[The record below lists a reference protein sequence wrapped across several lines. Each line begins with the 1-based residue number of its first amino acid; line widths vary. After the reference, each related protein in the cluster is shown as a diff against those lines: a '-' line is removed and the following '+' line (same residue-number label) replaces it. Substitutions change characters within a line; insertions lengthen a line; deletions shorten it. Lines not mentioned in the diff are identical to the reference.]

1 MEKDLNTSFEIVP
14 QQQASASNNIPSV
27 YVPEYDITVKTDID
41 DPFLIRYL
49 AGRKG
54 RNIPRE
60 NFFGMEDM
68 KSSQGELANGIISQ
82 AARGMAG
89 TAASF
94 AMTTYRAAKGFG
106 GSLMDIAKRD
116 WQLKEL
122 EDKKTNDTAYL
133 QEQKAKGKLTE
144 EEYKKRLAEL
154 ETQYISLAST
164 IHKKFLEADEA
175 ANREMERLKK
185 ANEEWLKRAGLA
197 KTGRDGFVYDLA
209 AGTMSLAF
217 AVGATMAFKS
227 PAAGGALFGL
237 ITGREDYEEAIE
249 NGKSRETA
257 AYLGLAGGSA
267 SWFLESLG
275 VDNIFRALKN
285 AGLLK
290 HFAKG
295 AIGEFAEEFGQ
306 NIADDAIMIKY
317 GGRKKTTRQIVED
330 AIAAGVIGGI
340 TGGFFGGTI
349 GYYNDYQ
356 QTKAELSQ
364 LAQNIKFKQAEE
376 TLQKIS
382 ETEPTKLPYV
392 DDKGNIID
400 ENGNIAGKAEPEEA
414 PETKAQAKRD
424 VDPGYLNWVYQ
435 DTVSKL
441 MENGLD
447 REAAENLAGRAMGKA
462 ADIVITVIPQM
473 IDHELNEAT
482 LEGQAD
488 EIAAQLRETIQNLGK
503 KRPLKKAFR
512 QEIEQIY
519 NKELEKG
526 KAQGLKAEEAE
537 FYAKMHATRIMWES
551 AYTGLSPRFI
561 AEQAAIELRNERA
574 EAAQQRELPGTYIHK
589 EEDGTYSLKG
599 RYYAGSYYKS
609 GRIKENRGW
618 EDVEETGTIFEGFKT
633 EEEAR
638 AFASRLAEMQEDL
651 PGSGGAKA
659 ERAGLPRRPKNSQA
673 GKGLLKMLGFK
684 DVKTGRELT
693 KGEEKALASAAYDGI
708 YDLAEI
714 LNIPPESL
722 ALNGTLTIKLGA
734 PKTDIKPGE
743 GAKYR
748 AKDKTIIMDSEAGS
762 GRFAAAWYAAFTD
775 YMKSPDIRPEMKAA
789 FNELRKAINSRK
801 LTAEEIQR
809 EQEKSLKEAEKGLKE
824 ANDAIDN
831 SEVSFELYELVDEIN
846 SSNRYIE
853 AYPIEEENLFDGKPQ
868 ERQAGVDNRIIDEAY
883 QAAGEQGARLISDLI
898 AAHNNIIAV
907 ESMDFSTDLSRF
919 AADYSAATGKT
930 TADSKERAAS
940 ETELEAAAFASYI
953 YNRLLEK
960 GGKNTFLARPDKGRT
975 FDVRRALREDAE
987 ISPYAEPG
995 EAGDPFAYPYPVGRE
1010 RQDIFNAFD
1019 KVFSTL
1025 KYETTESGK
1034 VRLYQPPYNETGS
1047 FGKTIKEFFGISGTT
1062 NAKIYSDIQRIIHNP
1077 TLSNKT
1083 LISLGYVPDIYV
1095 ALNLVQD
1102 KKLNADRATFRKA
1115 YGILTKA
1122 ELKRNLHNHKV
1133 PDKVIRNIGN
1143 LIADPLMIFESQQI
1157 PGRIIALLTDCI
1169 FDAKHKFIS
1178 HPVIAV
1184 LSPSSN
1190 GKGYTLIPSVHD
1202 RNTVIKMISDA
1213 DSKNQ
1218 IYYIK
1223 NKKAALNRIAYGK
1236 NTQPPSVWTGLSYQS
1251 MLPNNSIPSKEDIVK
1266 RYGLT
1271 GNNRTTFYQSAKNS
1285 LPETIE
1291 VDGEQKPTTNS
1302 EGRPIAATEEGV
1314 RNFYK
1319 WFGNSKV
1326 VDNDGRPL
1334 VMYHGTP
1341 NKGFEEFNTPSHF
1354 SPDKK
1359 YAEGYQAPNASAMGF
1374 KQNSD
1379 NPGTYSVYLSIKH
1392 PFDARNDEAR
1402 EIFLNEYRAYY
1413 SPELTDRGM
1422 VDWMEAED
1430 LIEWLKE
1437 NHPEYDG
1444 LIVDEGGTGGYGEAV
1459 KSRGDSYLPFEPNQI
1474 KSVDNTGKF
1483 DPKNPNIY
1491 YQPTE
1496 TQKGIAESEK
1506 YRGKTEWF
1514 RDSARTIITLFR
1526 SADASTLPHELAH
1539 VFMLDL
1545 QRMAKLNPDGRL
1557 GQILKDLKETVG
1569 EPQGEVAGEYSVEQQ
1584 EKFARLF
1591 ERYIAEGYAPDKGW
1605 RRLFAIF
1612 KDWLRS
1618 IYRTFKDFPELSPAA
1633 KDLFDRWLSFDD
1645 VSNIPGMETL
1655 KDYRGRINA
1664 LKAVA
1669 EAAKDNRDIEE
1680 DGITAQDLK
1689 AVLNVTRM
1697 DRPEDTEAQKA
1708 YNEALAI
1715 ADEITESQ
1723 AEANGLLEKIEDMEH
1738 RGARQFDSRD
1748 VAMFDRAIERIEAI
1762 QAGKDTESG
1771 GTSFYQSGK
1780 EHIDYSKD
1788 GKYYE
1793 NFLDI
1798 HKEYADN
1805 DPGQWEGQTIEEA
1818 KRKLNFDENKGYAGI
1833 QSPIEEVKITDGGFT
1848 HLFKENN
1855 KERKK
1860 DLLRAKATIES
1871 PDLILEENVADKNGK
1886 TKPYHY
1892 YVKIFNRD
1900 GETKGHWQVVKV
1912 MPDGSWYSTNY
1923 PLRKGKFEAKIKNST
1938 VIYDRAV
1945 QRAESLPK
1953 KGNQNG
1959 VYPSNDSTLPSNN
1972 SITENS
1978 EKNNPNN
1985 GQTFF
1990 QSGKED
1996 ANKFIL
2002 PEALGRANERIE
2014 PVAIKRHFAD
2024 RKESREIELDEVIS
2038 ILDKKLNVKK
2048 GDIRKISNDNGE
2060 TVILSKN
2067 SIDEMFNHTRIRDG
2081 LNIGGILGKEAIANL
2096 PEIFKTA
2103 VPIAITGD
2111 LKRESSTKF
2120 IRYGNVFESDGEIF
2134 LIKITVKEFANNRK
2148 LLTDVEIERNK
2159 GRDLAAYDI
2168 KVARRDIIQGKI
2180 KEAAA
2185 GNTSTDKSLALRNGS
2200 DYIISDL
2207 IDFIKFDL
2215 EKYLNKNASGGQTLY
2230 QSAKAEDLGT
2240 DDKGNRQFLLNGV
2253 VFKNT
2258 PRHDISASEMGNY
2271 SAWGRSPRAGK
2282 AYADGLVD
2290 EYSVDYEIERLF
2302 PNTSAEQRKYIKQ
2315 LAYSEYHHS
2324 DISEREDKK
2333 LKFYDLTG
2341 RRFFDS
2347 EGNFINPIDY
2357 ANRKIEEAK
2366 AEKQREQER
2375 QKKLQE
2381 LHEKNTPDYVAVPSE
2396 NLIKEFTGDY
2406 EINGKVVKGLLFK
2419 RCREPYADYFNV
2431 YKDGKLIK
2439 RRVGIW
2445 REAYNGITNLKFPE
2459 KYARIAETIIEN
2471 EKHNQEETKKRLTEI
2486 YSENKDVADFVRQLK
2501 LKGYETSKSGN
2512 LYVSGEKPLSNDV
2525 KEGTRRLA
2533 QTIYGHILQEFS
2545 DGSWNDI
2552 AEVES
2557 YPLNYHLE
2565 DILTEKKKRN
2575 NGTTF
2580 YQSAKEPDR
2589 FRREDYAWAFR
2600 KTGDNRYAVS
2610 KINSVIGS
2618 LMKELQKRKI
2628 DPETKERITRTL
2640 RSAIGYKGYLTR
2652 VRQARSLVDE
2662 AIRNASGL
2670 ENTFTEMRPKP
2681 VLTEEKDA
2689 ELIQFHSDP
2698 KNKEKVLRKAGVQ
2711 TWWEELK
2718 EKYFTDPLTKVARSV
2733 SDRAEKI
2740 SPRLKLAFREFARN
2754 FNMQRTA
2761 HVKAIE
2767 PFLKA
2772 YHAMEEDDK
2781 RRFDYAAFNGDTDT
2795 IEKLKKKY
2803 ENLAPA
2809 LETYRNVL
2817 NEIYVQ
2823 AAEAGFEVGYI
2834 QDYFPRKVKYPVELI
2849 NHIKGTDE
2857 WTFIERWLKQQLKV
2871 NDPDGWIN
2879 AKEHQEVIADMI
2891 SRQLHTTG
2899 FAGQGGT
2906 GKPGNI
2912 KKRRIFEVTPEMMSF
2927 YYDSAEAAVMYAAEM
2942 DRAIQARKFFGYDIQ
2957 HEEESINMVIA
2968 DIIEDRKA
2976 AKAKDPS
2983 VKLLTAKEERELFR
2997 DIQSVMHPIGPG
3009 NIGRSIKTWGYMFT
3023 LVDYASTLT
3032 QLEDLSVSFVE
3043 NGIGRTLAS
3052 VTGKKI
3058 TLEDIGVEIYDPE
3071 INSLTGMS
3079 KYLNTALKA
3088 TGFSKMD
3095 RFGKET
3101 FILSDFKKRVK
3112 QVKTDRQGF
3121 IEECE
3126 MYGYEPERIKNM
3138 VECFMKGDI
3147 NDLNDDAKS
3156 LLFYDLA
3163 EVQPIDM
3170 AEMPE
3175 MYLRGGNWRIAYAL
3189 KTFTLKRLNYLIE
3202 KSRRLALQGKNLWDK
3217 GDKAAAMEAWLKG
3230 IGTMTWT
3237 MFLLVSAGAS
3247 LDWLKDLIFGR
3258 QTDIPSVVV
3267 DNMLKQASFNRW
3279 EIKRVIQDPADMMI
3293 AKIYPPLITMGQ
3305 DLWTD
3310 LIRVWKGN
3318 LEMKDIRLWNNIPIV
3333 GRLYYWRF
3341 GGGKLLTEKQ
3351 KEKEARKKRA
3361 KKRRQKQRRHE

>member
-1 MEKDLNTSFEIVP
+1 MEKDLDTSFEIVP
-14 QQQASASNNIPSV
+14 QQQASASDNMPSV
-27 YVPEYDITVKTDID
+27 YVPEYGLTVKTDID
-41 DPFLIRYL
+41 DPFLIRYM
-49 AGRKG
+49 AGRKWL
-54 RNIPRE
+54 NIPRDD
-60 NFFGMEDM
+60 FFGMEDL
-68 KSSQGELANGIISQ
+68 KISQGELANGIISQ

-116 WQLKEL
+116 WQLKDL

-154 ETQYISLAST
+154 ETQYISLASQ

-267 SWFLESLG
+267 SWVLESLG
-275 VDNIFRALKN
+275 VDNIFRTLKN

-340 TGGFFGGTI
+340 IGGFFGGTI

-364 LAQNIKFKQAEE
+364 RAQN
-376 TLQKIS
+376 
-382 ETEPTKLPYV
+382 V

-435 DTVSKL
+435 DTVNKL

-462 ADIVITVIPQM
+462 ADIVSTVIPQM

-519 NKELEKG
+519 NEELEKG

-561 AEQAAIELRNERA
+561 AEQVAIELRNERA

-722 ALNGTLTIKLGA
+722 SLNGTLTIKLGA

-748 AKDKTIIMDSEAGS
+748 AKDKTIIMEAEAGS

-775 YMKSPDIRPEMKAA
+775 YMQSPDIRPEMKAA
-789 FNELRKAINSRK
+789 FKELRKAINSRK
-801 LTAEEIQR
+801 LTAEEIR
-809 EQEKSLKEAEKGLKE
+809 HEQEKSLKEAEKGLKE

-930 TADSKERAAS
+930 TADSKEKSAS
-940 ETELEAAAFASYI
+940 ETELESAAFASYI

-960 GGKNTFLARPDKGRT
+960 GGKNTFLTRPDKGRT

-987 ISPYAEPG
+987 IIPDAEPG

-1010 RQDIFNAFD
+1010 RKEIFKAFD
-1019 KVFSTL
+1019 NVFSTL
-1025 KYETTESGK
+1025 KWETTEQGT
-1034 VRLYQPPYNETGS
+1034 RLYQPPIVDEVN
-1047 FGKTIKEFFGISGTT
+1047 
-1062 NAKIYSDIQRIIHNP
+1062 
-1077 TLSNKT
+1077 
-1083 LISLGYVPDIYV
+1083 
-1095 ALNLVQD
+1095 
-1102 KKLNADRATFRKA
+1102 
-1115 YGILTKA
+1115 
-1122 ELKRNLHNHKV
+1122 
-1133 PDKVIRNIGN
+1133 
-1143 LIADPLMIFESQQI
+1143 
-1157 PGRIIALLTDCI
+1157 
-1169 FDAKHKFIS
+1169 
-1178 HPVIAV
+1178 
-1184 LSPSSN
+1184 
-1190 GKGYTLIPSVHD
+1190 
-1202 RNTVIKMISDA
+1202 
-1213 DSKNQ
+1213 
-1218 IYYIK
+1218 IK
-1223 NKKAALNRIAYGK
+1223 NKVEILDLSNHPKKIKTEKALKAFIQQLIDDAKNNEVELNAKTK
-1236 NTQPPSVWTGLSYQS
+1236 NGHTVNIIDEVKTPQKKQPIPKHLSYSS
-1251 MLPNNSIPSKEDIVK
+1251 MPNRQIKQRPFIVSNIFDLIEYSFWVDETAERKGKIGYDKVYRYYVPVRLDNNTVYAVRIVALHKTNEVQYKSDIYDVIATKEGRRYLPKQINAQRPPAAGAAGIASDNISIADLLRNVK
-1266 RYGLT
+1266 D
-1271 GNNRTTFYQSAKNS
+1271 S
-1285 LPETIE
+1285 
-1291 VDGEQKPTTNS
+1291 DGFPYIQNDDEIRIDGKYVHMKNS
-1302 EGRPIAATEEGV
+1302 EGNYIASTV
-1314 RNFYK
+1314 KDLRNFYK

-1359 YAEGYQAPNASAMGF
+1359 YAEGYQTPNASAMGF

-1379 NPGTYSVYLSIKH
+1379 NPGTYSVYLSIKN

-1459 KSRGDSYLPFEPNQI
+1459 KSRGDSYLPFEPAQI
-1474 KSVDNTGKF
+1474 KSVENTGEF

-1491 YQPTE
+1491 YQPSE
-1496 TQKGIAESEK
+1496 TQNGIAESEK

-1645 VSNIPGMETL
+1645 ASNIPDMETL
-1655 KDYRGRINA
+1655 KEYRGKINA
-1664 LKAVA
+1664 LKTVA
-1669 EAAKDNRDIEE
+1669 EAAKENRDIEE

-1689 AVLNVTRM
+1689 TVLNVTRM
-1697 DRPEDTEAQKA
+1697 DRPEDAEAQKA

-1748 VAMFDRAIERIEAI
+1748 VAMFDRAIEQIEAI

-1771 GTSFYQSGK
+1771 GTSFYQSAKAAGDDRNLAVVHNISARAFSK
-1780 EHIDYSKD
+1780 AID
-1788 GKYYE
+1788 
-1793 NFLDI
+1793 L
-1798 HKEYADN
+1798 
-1805 DPGQWEGQTIEEA
+1805 
-1818 KRKLNFDENKGYAGI
+1818 
-1833 QSPIEEVKITDGGFT
+1833 GGFPVPSIGIINKDQHFYVGGSIT
-1848 HLFKENN
+1848 LVGDKRMIDPARSEN
-1855 KERKK
+1855 E
-1860 DLLRAKATIES
+1860 
-1871 PDLILEENVADKNGK
+1871 V
-1886 TKPYHY
+1886 Y
-1892 YVKIFNRD
+1892 NRD
-1900 GETKGHWQVVKV
+1900 IWSRTFPAV
-1912 MPDGSWYSTNY
+1912 DY
-1923 PLRKGKFEAKIKNST
+1923 RK
-1938 VIYDRAV
+1938 
-1945 QRAESLPK
+1945 
-1953 KGNQNG
+1953 
-1959 VYPSNDSTLPSNN
+1959 PSS
-1972 SITENS
+1972 
-1978 EKNNPNN
+1978 
-1985 GQTFF
+1985 
-1990 QSGKED
+1990 
-1996 ANKFIL
+1996 
-2002 PEALGRANERIE
+2002 
-2014 PVAIKRHFAD
+2014 
-2024 RKESREIELDEVIS
+2024 
-2038 ILDKKLNVKK
+2038 
-2048 GDIRKISNDNGE
+2048 
-2060 TVILSKN
+2060 
-2067 SIDEMFNHTRIRDG
+2067 
-2081 LNIGGILGKEAIANL
+2081 
-2096 PEIFKTA
+2096 
-2103 VPIAITGD
+2103 
-2111 LKRESSTKF
+2111 
-2120 IRYGNVFESDGEIF
+2120 
-2134 LIKITVKEFANNRK
+2134 
-2148 LLTDVEIERNK
+2148 
-2159 GRDLAAYDI
+2159 
-2168 KVARRDIIQGKI
+2168 
-2180 KEAAA
+2180 
-2185 GNTSTDKSLALRNGS
+2185 KSLASFRKKYNPYFERTQETISSILYTSQSSNPAPAIGEFENALAAKVAYIETVQKEKADIELKDRSLEQLAEAMS
-2200 DYIISDL
+2200 DRYGIKVDSQFLEEAEKAYSLPEEEKKKAIETAVIHAFEK
-2207 IDFIKFDL
+2207 IDFSRYGEDAEEF
-2215 EKYLNKNASGGQTLY
+2215 
-2230 QSAKAEDLGT
+2230 KA
-2240 DDKGNRQFLLNGV
+2240 
-2253 VFKNT
+2253 
-2258 PRHDISASEMGNY
+2258 I
-2271 SAWGRSPRAGK
+2271 
-2282 AYADGLVD
+2282 
-2290 EYSVDYEIERLF
+2290 
-2302 PNTSAEQRKYIKQ
+2302 
-2315 LAYSEYHHS
+2315 
-2324 DISEREDKK
+2324 
-2333 LKFYDLTG
+2333 
-2341 RRFFDS
+2341 
-2347 EGNFINPIDY
+2347 
-2357 ANRKIEEAK
+2357 
-2366 AEKQREQER
+2366 QRE
-2375 QKKLQE
+2375 
-2381 LHEKNTPDYVAVPSE
+2381 
-2396 NLIKEFTGDY
+2396 NLFD
-2406 EINGKVVKGLLFK
+2406 
-2419 RCREPYADYFNV
+2419 
-2431 YKDGKLIK
+2431 KDGKLTFRAFDNIEYSIGKWIAGRGKMTADHWALRDVLDKQIK
-2439 RRVGIW
+2439 DN
-2445 REAYNGITNLKFPE
+2445 EAYHEWAVKTVQEDLLGEPMLRIGRTLKPFTLENITQAMIRGTTKNAQDALIFEAGKVIAAGAKRLKSIEEIKSEGKKLITPE
-2459 KYARIAETIIEN
+2459 KALEQQEAVSQIIIDFANKVSKLGNSSSSSVRVSFETAMRRGEAAMRALAKIAESKKPSAVALSKALDYELGQKETYSRELLAEGVKIADTVRGLARDYFEAKPQRAVGLDEFTGAIIPTKGEYDKIAKKAEQAGYKVVRSDNQTEALKTFEN
-2471 EKHNQEETKKRLTEI
+2471 
-2486 YSENKDVADFVRQLK
+2486 SF
-2501 LKGYETSKSGN
+2501 
-2512 LYVSGEKPLSNDV
+2512 
-2525 KEGTRRLA
+2525 
-2533 QTIYGHILQEFS
+2533 F
-2545 DGSWNDI
+2545 
-2552 AEVES
+2552 
-2557 YPLNYHLE
+2557 
-2565 DILTEKKKRN
+2565 
-2575 NGTTF
+2575 
-2580 YQSAKEPDR
+2580 QSSKEPDR
-2589 FRREDYAWAFR
+2589 FRREDYAYGFR
-2600 KTGDNRYAVS
+2600 PEKDTKAAIR
-2610 KINSVIGS
+2610 KINAVIED
-2618 LMKELQKRKI
+2618 LIKEVEKRKGDEAAKAAVI
-2628 DPETKERITRTL
+2628 KTL
-2640 RSAIGYKGYLTR
+2640 RSAIGYKGYLAR
-2652 VRQARSLVDE
+2652 VRQARSIIDE
-2662 AIRNASGL
+2662 AQRRMSDQKL
-2670 ENTFTEMRPKP
+2670 PFKEQTT
-2681 VLTEEKDA
+2681 LTPEKRA
-2689 ELIQFHSDP
+2689 EIIKVRTDP
-2698 KNKEKVLRKAGVQ
+2698 EKQKEIDRKAGKSEHEN
-2711 TWWEELK
+2711 WDRAK
-2718 EKYFTDPLTKVARSV
+2718 EYARDLGRSV
-2733 SDRAEKI
+2733 SDRAAGI
-2740 SPRLKLAFREFARN
+2740 SPKLKLAFREFTRK
-2754 FNMQRTA
+2754 FNLERTA
-2761 HVKAIE
+2761 HSKALE
-2767 PFLKA
+2767 PFIKA
-2772 YHAMEEDDK
+2772 YREMSEDD
-2781 RRFDYAAFNGDTDT
+2781 RAVFDWAAFNGDTKT
-2795 IEKLKKKY
+2795 IEEYKQKY
-2803 ENLAPA
+2803 KDLAPA
-2809 LETYRNVL
+2809 LETYRQVL
-2817 NEIYVQ
+2817 DDIYMK
-2823 AAEAGFEVGYI
+2823 AAEAGFDVGYI
-2834 QDYFPRKVKYPVELI
+2834 QDYFPRKVKDYTAFKTFL
-2849 NHIKGTDE
+2849 KGTKE
-2857 WTFIERWLKQQLKV
+2857 WTFIEEYLKKELNIK
-2871 NDPDGWIN
+2871 DPDKWMTDGQHDDVLADIIN
-2879 AKEHQEVIADMI
+2879 RYM
-2891 SRQLHTTG
+2891 RGTG
-2899 FAGQGGT
+2899 IEGRGN

-2912 KKRRIFEVTPEMMSF
+2912 KKRRIIEITPEQMHF
-2927 YYDSAEAAVMYAAEM
+2927 YYGLDESILMYAASM
-2942 DRAIQARKFFGYDIQ
+2942 DKAIQARKLFGYDLL
-2957 HEEESINMVIA
+2957 HEEDTVGMIVK
-2968 DIIEDRKA
+2968 DIVEERKA
-2976 AKAKDPS
+2976 AHAKNPEIPE
-2983 VKLLTAKEERELFR
+2983 LTTDDEAELMK
-2997 DIQSVMHPIGPG
+2997 DINAFLHPKGPG
-3009 NIGRSIKTWGYMFT
+3009 KLAQTIKDWGYMLT
-3023 LVDYASTLT
+3023 LVSPISTIT
-3032 QLEDLSVSFVE
+3032 QLEDLSVAIVE
-3043 NGIGRTLAS
+3043 NGAGRTVSAAFE
-3052 VTGKKI
+3052 TARKKGKKI
-3058 TLEDIGVEIYDPE
+3058 ALEDIGVEQYDID
-3071 INSLTGMS
+3071 INSGRMS
-3079 KYLNTALKA
+3079 QKILGTALKA
-3088 TGFSKMD
+3088 TGFSAFD

-3101 FILSDFKKRVK
+3101 FILSDFNKRAE
-3112 QVKTDRQGF
+3112 QVKKNKADF
-3121 IEECE
+3121 IAECE

-3138 VECFMKGDI
+3138 VECFLKGDI
-3147 NDLNDDAKS
+3147 NDINDDAKS

-3163 EVQPIDM
+3163 EVQPIDL
-3170 AEMPE
+3170 AEMPVY
-3175 MYLRGGNWRIAYAL
+3175 YLRGGTWRIAYAL
-3189 KTFTLKRLNYLIE
+3189 KTFTLKRLNYLIT
-3202 KSRRLALQGKNLWDK
+3202 KTQRLAKKGQILWDNGDQAGAMAEWAK
-3217 GDKAAAMEAWLKG
+3217 GVG
-3230 IGTMTWT
+3230 IMTWT
-3237 MFLLVSAGAS
+3237 LFLLVAAGAS
-3247 LDWLKDLIFGR
+3247 MDWLKDLILRR
-3258 QTDIPSVVV
+3258 QSDVPSLLV
-3267 DNMLKQASFNRW
+3267 DNLLKQASFNRW
-3279 EIKRVIQDPADMMI
+3279 EVKRVAQEGITDI
-3293 AKIYPPLITMGQ
+3293 LFAKITPPVLVTAE
-3305 DLWTD
+3305 DLRRD
-3310 LIRVWKGN
+3310 AVRIGDGKLSVKD
-3318 LEMKDIRLWNNIPIV
+3318 MKIWNQFPVI
-3333 GRLYYWRF
+3333 GRFYYWWF
-3341 GGGKLLTEKQ
+3341 GGGKLITEKQ

-3361 KKRRQKQRRHE
+3361 KKRQQKQRRRE